1 MKTSPIQ
8 RPPGRR
14 SASPGRKPWTPEA
27 RDLSRPRGRLGL
39 WLLVILFVVLAAAP
53 ARASWDVR
61 NDAPEGDFQAFHR
74 RFSSAAYHYPRHGAA
89 PLGLTG
95 FEIYADVA
103 VDQDFGDEPF
113 VDTVL
118 DDDPTGDLLAIG
130 RVGVRK
136 GLPGGIDLGV
146 AYGQALESDLKLL
159 SADIQYAILEGGPLT
174 PALSVR
180 VTGTRTLNSDTYEL
194 DQYGGELLLSK
205 GFTVLTPYVGAGF
218 VYSQGTLNRSLGG
231 SIEDSETR
239 EIIYAGITLNLLLP
253 KITVEV
259 EKGEVI
265 QGAVKIGIGF

>member
-1 MKTSPIQ
+1 MID
-8 RPPGRR
+8 
-14 SASPGRKPWTPEA
+14 RKLKALFP
-27 RDLSRPRGRLGL
+27 
-39 WLLVILFVVLAAAP
+39 LLLLVLAAAP

-61 NDAPEGDFQAFHR
+61 QDAPEGDFQAFHS

-95 FEIYADVA
+95 FEVFADVA

-146 AYGQALESDLKLL
+146 AYGKALDGGITLI
-159 SADIQYAILEGGPLT
+159 SADLQYAIIKGGPVT
-174 PALSVR
+174 PAFSLR
-180 VTGTRTLNSDTYEL
+180 LTGTRTLDSGAYDL

-218 VYSQGTLNRSLGG
+218 VYSKGTLDRLAGPAFEESDTQAIL
-231 SIEDSETR
+231 
-239 EIIYAGITLNLLLP
+239 YAGITLNLLLP

-259 EKGEVI
+259 EKGEVL
-265 QGAVKIGIGF
+265 QGAVKVGFGF